1 MNQNDQPHAP
11 QPLAPASPQKSAWK
25 WWVTLLFLGGVAGA
39 YYFFPPKQATPP
51 PGMMGGGGRGGPG
64 GGKGMR
70 FGGNGPTPVSSALAE
85 KGELRVY
92 LTALGSVSALN
103 TITVKSRADGQLLK
117 IHFTEGQTVKAG
129 DLLAE
134 IDPRQYQ
141 VALEQAEG
149 QLARDTALLENAKR
163 DFERYENAREAVTQQ
178 QLDQSKASVAQYTGS
193 VRADQG
199 SVNNYKLQ
207 LSYCRVTAPISG
219 TIGLRM
225 VDEGNLVRSSDAG
238 LVVITQEDPI
248 AVVFSIPED
257 NLPQVRKSMAEGR
270 ELPIEAFDRAMKTP
284 LATGKLLAIDNQI
297 DASTGTVRIK
307 AQFDN
312 KDHSLFPNQFVNVR
326 MLTGVLSDVLM
337 VPNSAIQLN
346 GQARFVF
353 TVADDTVS
361 RRTVKVGRVEGEK
374 TVILEG
380 LSAGD
385 VVVTEGIDRLQEGS
399 KVTTRTPV
407 PTVVPGGGRRGGK
420 RGGGAPGGPGGADG
434 GGASDE
440 KAKRSPPT
448 P

>member
-1 MNQNDQPHAP
+1 MNQIDKPHAP
-11 QPLAPASPQKSAWK
+11 PPAAPSASAKKSAWK
-25 WWVTLLFLGGVAGA
+25 WWVTLLFIGGVAGA
-39 YYFFPPKQATPP
+39 YYFFPPKPATPP
-51 PGMMGGGGRGGPG
+51 AGFGGSGGGGRGG
-64 GGKGMR
+64 GGKGTR
-70 FGGNGPTPVSSALAE
+70 FGGGPTPVSSALAE
-85 KGELRVY
+85 KGEMRLY
-92 LTALGSVSALN
+92 LTALGSVNALN

-163 DFERYENAREAVTQQ
+163 DFARYENAREAVTQQ

-199 SVNNYKLQ
+199 SVDNYKLQ

-225 VDEGNLVRSSDAG
+225 IDEGNLVRSSDAG
-238 LVVITQEDPI
+238 LVVITQEAPI
-248 AVVFSIPED
+248 VVVFNIPED
-257 NLPQVRKSMAEGR
+257 NLPQVRKSLAEGQ
-270 ELPIEAFDRAMKTP
+270 ELPVEAFDRAMKAS
-284 LATGKLLAIDNQI
+284 LATGKLVAVDNQI
-297 DASTGTVRIK
+297 DPSTGTVRLK

-326 MLTGVLSDVLM
+326 MLTGVLSDVLLI
-337 VPNSAIQLN
+337 PNSAIQLN

-361 RRTVKVGRVEGEK
+361 RRAVKVGRVEGEK
-374 TVILEG
+374 TVITEG
-380 LSAGD
+380 LSVGD

-407 PTVVPGGGRRGGK
+407 PTAAPGGGRRGGK
-420 RGGGAPGGPGGADG
+420 RGGGAPGGAEGGAPT
-434 GGASDE
+434 DE
-440 KAKRSPPT
+440 KAKRRPPT